1 MSGTVNIARSLFQ
14 DEAFKAQPYT
24 EREAFMWLV
33 MEASW
38 KDRTKRVGNIVI
50 ELKRGQLAASV
61 RFMAEA
67 WDWEKSTVDRF
78 LKRLEKRDMIGTD
91 SGTGMNVITI
101 RKYNDY
107 QGGETSSGTEEKEK
121 RDSSGTAAG
130 QTRTPEAIPDKEK
143 EHAPRRFSEFWD
155 SYPHGQSKKG
165 KAPAQTSYT
174 RAVKRGVPEQTIID
188 GAKRAHFDKA
198 VIAGYPRN
206 PATWL
211 NQAGWEDE
219 IAPASQQPSQA
230 KSSTPTRNEFWRK
243 VAGASQ

>member
-1 MSGTVNIARSLFQ
+1 MPLIA
-14 DEAFKAQPYT
+14 E
-24 EREAFMWLV
+24 
-33 MEASW
+33 
-38 KDRTKRVGNIVI
+38 
-50 ELKRGQLAASV
+50 
-61 RFMAEA
+61 
-67 WDWEKSTVDRF
+67 F
-78 LKRLEKRDMIGTD
+78 LKRKNGRIYSPRLSEEFEKVDESHRRRVEAG
-91 SGTGMNVITI
+91 
-101 RKYNDY
+101 KL
-107 QGGETSSGTEEKEK
+107 GGRPKDIENKQKQQKQSLSNAKAMPK
-121 RDSSGTAAG
+121 
-130 QTRTPEAIPDKEK
+130 QPEPEPDKEK

-155 SYPHGQSKKG
+155 SYPHGQNKKG

-243 VAGASQ
+243 VAGSAQ